1 MQFHLLDRIVSCDP
15 GKELKGFK
23 RLTMGEEYLAD
34 HFPGFPIMPG
44 VLQLQALVEAASWLV
59 RITDDFKD
67 SVIALRELKVVK
79 YASMVKPGNV
89 LSVTV
94 EIAKRENGQTYCK
107 GKGECDGTQT
117 VSAQFAVAHYNLRDR
132 NSAFAERDEKLVR
145 QLRSWKS
152 LLTGQLDAR

>member
-1 MQFHLLDRIVSCDP
+1 MQFHLLDRIVSCEP
-15 GKELKGFK
+15 GKALKGFK

-44 VLQLQALVEAASWLV
+44 VLQLQTLVEAASWLV

-67 SVIALRELKVVK
+67 SVVALREVRAVK
-79 YASMVKPGNV
+79 YASMVRPGKVLNV
-89 LSVTV
+89 AI
-94 EIAKRENGQTYCK
+94 EITQRESGQTMCK

-132 NSAFAERDEKLVR
+132 NAAFAERDERLIR
-145 QLRSWKS
+145 QLRTWKS
-152 LLTGQLDAR
+152 LLTGELDAR